1 MSRIALESDVTL
13 SSVHYMTTA
22 SDVRCQW
29 YVSYLVLCSLL
40 LVRRVCHMYL
50 ALIHFAPVE
59 WSAGK
64 IVSKVTYNMSTGM
77 LNPAVAI
84 HICCSSETV
93 WYWLWSP
100 LFLTLLARLI
110 VVMKLQLD
118 CPGAWILSHL
128 TLQWLHWLP
137 QSNGPLQSST
147 VVGTLAVDGWA
158 VPPSIV
164 TVPNVTVH
172 PSTASVPTS
181 YYSMWHHNCLWI
193 QKD

>member
-40 LVRRVCHMYL
+40 LVRRVCQMYL

-93 WYWLWSP
+93 WYWLWSA

-128 TLQWLHWLP
+128 TLWWLHSNHRATDHYRAVRWLVHW
-137 QSNGPLQSST
+137 PLMGGLFHPVSS
-147 VVGTLAVDGWA
+147 L
-158 VPPSIV
+158 
-164 TVPNVTVH
+164 
-172 PSTASVPTS
+172 
-181 YYSMWHHNCLWI
+181 YQM
-193 QKD
+193 